1 MPVREERNIH
11 ALLRLRSAKQEEIL
25 ETSLDYKSGASFRG
39 NLDGTKRVGK
49 GVFVWPN
56 GDRYVGEFMDNARS
70 GHGLQ
75 EWADGSQYQGTFD
88 RDLRHGTGEHTW
100 ADGQGYKGDFFRDR
114 RHGNGTYTWPDGTSF
129 TGTFYLDKKEGY
141 GEFCFPN
148 GNKFQGLYKNDE
160 RYGPGVLTYPN
171 GRQDVGLWNK
181 ERLIRLCT
189 PINEVF
195 TMQEHPEFEYNPTLH
210 IKDIEITEILS
221 KLKHGSQD
229 SELPTVQYLTVPLST
244 GVPTSLALTDTNST
258 GRDPAE
264 SIMLEFEE
272 VITSDLDPSVEFEEQ
287 FFHNVLEK
295 KLEDVSTVIK
305 AENNTPSLIELQ
317 KHIYRHRLRQNTVT
331 ADIEA
336 ILKGDRGNF
345 GRKGPLELAS
355 EDLIRGS
362 TRGDF
367 QLVYKLLQKGEVHVD
382 VADRNGVTSLLGAS
396 VNCHQNVINCLLD
409 NGADVNKLSDE
420 GVSAIAACHI
430 FYYPVDSFKF
440 NIAEKGMKPPE
451 SEKEDATTE
460 ADTLSTGK
468 RRDPR
473 RRKKQQKTG
482 IDETEAQLALEFEK
496 ALAKMEEREPLPGAP
511 SKDLVTGDSAHVDS
525 GIDLMSAEVTDE
537 ARSQQ
542 LKINLT
548 PEFATYEGMSEE
560 DNQSYDW
567 RHAKEN
573 PSELDFHLENDV
585 TSDFESNESLVNY
598 KIEVT
603 EQLIERTATA
613 LSMNDRVVS
622 RLSKQRDNGTAR
634 QMAFAMSEHSIMEA
648 TIRLLLRRGAD
659 PNAAQVPMPAMFFA
673 IKAADVGA
681 VKRLLETHASTTAQL
696 GPEKGGLAP
705 LHIAAAIPGEEG
717 VDITQLIL
725 KAGADPDMRAHE
737 DGTEE
742 DQDGKLSAI
751 EGGRTPLHIACER
764 DDNNWD
770 ARSVVRLLLEAGAN
784 PNLLCQ
790 GHSPLSL
797 AIGSGNDLA
806 IDELLE
812 FGADPSLPLSH
823 GVGSALCAASSI
835 ACEHRRPPHARI
847 ALIDKLI
854 RAGANILAPIPIGP
868 KKLQGTAVDYAYF
881 AFNQDRRIAHTP
893 YHALTHAERDT
904 YNARRKLLA
913 HLGELLREA
922 AVARE
927 REILEQDE
935 RDGRKSAGPS
945 EKFVYTGA
953 GASHPTLR
961 SRGKVGFSTMATDST
976 GKEKPLVDREL
987 DEDDE
992 TVTGII
998 TVDVGQA
1005 AAMKGVKELAESM
1018 SRKAQSYVRKP
1029 VFKYCYECGRS
1040 VGVRLSA
1047 CTRCKE
1053 VYYCSKACKLKA
1065 WNARHKEECVRIG
1078 GREGSPKS
1086 RGDRTRIDSPT
1097 PTTNPN
1103 PNSRVTVDQLMGKSL
1118 RNNATTKGA
1127 KNSQNKTKA
1136 SRSTISSVTGS
1147 KLSDVGRKGLKLGS
1161 RGGLKSSETSS
1172 VSIKENYSFN

>member
-1 MPVREERNIH
+1 
-11 ALLRLRSAKQEEIL
+11 
-25 ETSLDYKSGASFRG
+25 
-39 NLDGTKRVGK
+39 
-49 GVFVWPN
+49 
-56 GDRYVGEFMDNARS
+56 MDNARS

-75 EWADGSQYQGTFD
+75 EWADRSQYQGTFD

-160 RYGPGVLTYPN
+160 RYGPGVLSYPN

-221 KLKHGSQD
+221 KLKHGSQH

-287 FFHNVLEK
+287 FFHG
-295 KLEDVSTVIK
+295 
-305 AENNTPSLIELQ
+305 NNTPSLIELQ
-317 KHIYRHRLRQNTVT
+317 KHIYRHRLRQDTVK

-451 SEKEDATTE
+451 SEREEATTE

-548 PEFATYEGMSEE
+548 P
-560 DNQSYDW
+560 D
-567 RHAKEN
+567 
-573 PSELDFHLENDV
+573 
-585 TSDFESNESLVNY
+585 DFESNESLVNY

-742 DQDGKLSAI
+742 DQVRFKPSLSLISYYLIILQDGKLSAI

-854 RAGANILAPIPIGP
+854 KAGANILAPIPIGP

-922 AVARE
+922 AVSRE

-935 RDGRKSAGPS
+935 RDGRKSI
-945 EKFVYTGA
+945 ERTGRVNVTQ
-953 GASHPTLR
+953 STELR
-961 SRGKVGFSTMATDST
+961 QVR
-976 GKEKPLVDREL
+976 
-987 DEDDE
+987 
-992 TVTGII
+992 
-998 TVDVGQA
+998 Q
-1005 AAMKGVKELAESM
+1005 KGL
-1018 SRKAQSYVRKP
+1018 KP

-1065 WNARHKEECVRIG
+1065 WNARHKEEC
-1078 GREGSPKS
+1078 
-1086 RGDRTRIDSPT
+1086 
-1097 PTTNPN
+1097 
-1103 PNSRVTVDQLMGKSL
+1103 
-1118 RNNATTKGA
+1118 
-1127 KNSQNKTKA
+1127 
-1136 SRSTISSVTGS
+1136 
-1147 KLSDVGRKGLKLGS
+1147 
-1161 RGGLKSSETSS
+1161 
-1172 VSIKENYSFN
+1172 